1 MSTEKTTQNDQDF
14 VRSAQEFWHVY
25 YNAIKR
31 VHEQEHRALTE
42 PVRDRNLSTTD
53 SKHVVFF
60 EGLCRRQLAKVLD
73 VPESEVGKRTV
84 KFKPY
89 RSKSFD
95 VCWPLTGEPKILI
108 SVKSMQNAYRNFTNR
123 IEEAFGDS
131 AVLRVYNKPA
141 CFGFFY
147 FMVDGSV
154 ARGQSEMAP
163 PPPRI
168 DARGQQ
174 KKTKGA
180 QINLALLEQGGD
192 FFDLSDIDRY
202 RSSGATAA
210 ADSTKKKGKQR
221 KSNRK
226 DVVAAAQQTLLDL
239 VSTKPSKIPTVHYD
253 AMAFVPASIQRVSS
267 NDKPTDW
274 SISASEVDPHLSLET
289 FFSKLR
295 DTAQL
300 RGFV

>member
-1 MSTEKTTQNDQDF
+1 MGTQNTLENDHEFVTAAQD
-14 VRSAQEFWHVY
+14 FWHVY

-31 VHEQEHRALTE
+31 VHEQEGRSLTE

-60 EGLCRRQLAKVLD
+60 EEFCRLRLANMLG
-73 VPESEVGKRTV
+73 VPISEVDKRTYR
-84 KFKPY
+84 FKPY

-154 ARGQSEMAP
+154 ARGRSEMAP
-163 PPPRI
+163 PPPRL
-168 DARGQQ
+168 DARGQA
-174 KKTKGA
+174 KKTRGA
-180 QINLALLEQGGD
+180 HINLALLEQGGD
-192 FFDLSDIDRY
+192 FFDLTELARY
-202 RSSGATAA
+202 RSSRSSSAP
-210 ADSTKKKGKQR
+210 DSGK
-221 KSNRK
+221 RK
-226 DVVAAAQQTLLDL
+226 DVVSAAQQTLLDL
-239 VSTKPSKIPTVHYD
+239 VANKPSHNPTVHYD
-253 AMAFVPASIQRVSS
+253 AMAFVPASIQRIATD
-267 NDKPTDW
+267 NKPTDW
-274 SISASEVDPHLSLET
+274 AISTSQVDPHLSLDK
-289 FFSKLR
+289 FFARLV
-295 DTAQL
+295 DTAKL
-300 RGFV
+300 RGFL